1 MNDNMKESAEG
12 LLKNSLFSSTMILN
26 LVNDL
31 LDLAKMESQSF
42 NLNNNYFNLFET
54 INKAFANINY
64 QAK

>member
-12 LLKNSLFSSTMILN
+12 LLKNSLFCSTMILN